1 MPTTTFTAAGR
12 FPHSVVSVARQSS
25 TGGGGGGGYFSRL
38 SEGGAAVAPGKSSD
52 PLLHEKVLA
61 FENSI
66 SQQVFLTGKF
76 QILYVDTLDLE
87 VVAGSSSP

>member
-1 MPTTTFTAAGR
+1 MPTTMFTAAGR
-12 FPHSVVSVARQSS
+12 FPHTVVSVARQSS
-25 TGGGGGGGYFSRL
+25 PGGVI
-38 SEGGAAVAPGKSSD
+38 AAGFQKAVLQW
-52 PLLHEKVLA
+52 PLANQQTLFYMKKLA

>member
-1 MPTTTFTAAGR
+1 MAT
-12 FPHSVVSVARQSS
+12 
-25 TGGGGGGGYFSRL
+25 
-38 SEGGAAVAPGKSSD
+38 GKSSD

>member
-25 TGGGGGGGYFSRL
+25 TGGGGVVI
-38 SEGGAAVAPGKSSD
+38 AAGFQKGVLQW
-52 PLLHEKVLA
+52 PLANQQTLFYMKKLA